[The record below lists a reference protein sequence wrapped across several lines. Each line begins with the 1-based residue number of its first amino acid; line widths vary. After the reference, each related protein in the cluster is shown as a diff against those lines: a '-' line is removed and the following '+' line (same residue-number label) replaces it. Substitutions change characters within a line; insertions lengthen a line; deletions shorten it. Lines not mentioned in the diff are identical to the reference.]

1 MKPEVVSSSSSAI
14 FITLGIVY
22 ERFRKF
28 IYETQKCC
36 FKIIRDTKA
45 IMQFYELLSDLMFL
59 CKSAFRVGD
68 QDQCKSFSYL
78 NPEVVSSS
86 RWGGNSSKWQ
96 LIEATTHR
104 MHIGVATH
112 RMPFRG
118 GNSSNFLHMIQATF
132 DELPPQWQ
140 LIECP

>member
-68 QDQCKSFSYL
+68 
-78 NPEVVSSS
+78 
-86 RWGGNSSKWQ
+86 
-96 LIEATTHR
+96 
-104 MHIGVATH
+104 
-112 RMPFRG
+112 
-118 GNSSNFLHMIQATF
+118 
-132 DELPPQWQ
+132 
-140 LIECP
+140 